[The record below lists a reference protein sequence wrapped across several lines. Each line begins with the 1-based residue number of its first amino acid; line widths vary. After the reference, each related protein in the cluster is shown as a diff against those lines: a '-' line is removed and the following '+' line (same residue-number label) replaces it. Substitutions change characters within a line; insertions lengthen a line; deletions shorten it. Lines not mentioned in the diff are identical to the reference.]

1 MFFKSK
7 KKKGLL
13 LRENIRVNCKA
24 QSKEQVIREVGQMLA
39 DSGYVDPS
47 YVDAMIEREKTVS
60 TFMGNGLALPHG
72 VEAAKKAVKES
83 GIAVMTF
90 PDGIDWDENTVHVVI
105 GIAGVGDEHLDILAI
120 IADKMM
126 DDAAAGKL
134 AKGDVDTVYRILTT
148 EG

>member
-1 MFFKSK
+1 
-7 KKKGLL
+7 
-13 LRENIRVNCKA
+13 
-24 QSKEQVIREVGQMLA
+24 
-39 DSGYVDPS
+39 
-47 YVDAMIEREKTVS
+47 
-60 TFMGNGLALPHG
+60 
-72 VEAAKKAVKES
+72 
-83 GIAVMTF
+83 MTF

>member
-60 TFMGNGLALPHG
+60 TFMGKRARL
-72 VEAAKKAVKES
+72 K
-83 GIAVMTF
+83 T
-90 PDGIDWDENTVHVVI
+90 
-105 GIAGVGDEHLDILAI
+105 
-120 IADKMM
+120 
-126 DDAAAGKL
+126 
-134 AKGDVDTVYRILTT
+134 
-148 EG
+148 

>member
-47 YVDAMIEREKTVS
+47 
-60 TFMGNGLALPHG
+60 
-72 VEAAKKAVKES
+72 
-83 GIAVMTF
+83 
-90 PDGIDWDENTVHVVI
+90 
-105 GIAGVGDEHLDILAI
+105 
-120 IADKMM
+120 
-126 DDAAAGKL
+126 
-134 AKGDVDTVYRILTT
+134 
-148 EG
+148 

>member
-105 GIAGVGDEHLDILAI
+105 GIEGVGDEHLDILAI